1 MKVLK
6 WLDDYFEAVFM
17 VILLF
22 VMSIFIGLQVFMRY
36 VMQNSLAWS
45 EELSRY
51 MYIYMLYLGISYGVR
66 TNRHLRISVVKNL
79 LKEKEQKLLSLLS
92 DLLFFS
98 FAVIVVIN
106 SAKVA
111 MLIAKLGQVTAST
124 GMPMYIVYMGV
135 PIGFSLVIIRLIQN
149 IIHKIQHFNAPIE
162 NYMVRKMHKD
172 AGGGKA

>member
-1 MKVLK
+1 MKLLK
-6 WLDDYFEAVFM
+6 WLDDYFEAIFM

-66 TNRHLRISVVKNL
+66 TNRHLRISVIQNL
-79 LKEKEQKLLSLLS
+79 LKEKGQKVLSLFS
-92 DLLFFS
+92 DILFLFFS
-98 FAVIVVIN
+98 VIVVIN
-106 SAKVA
+106 STDVA
-111 MLIAKLGQVTAST
+111 MSIANFGQITAST

-135 PIGFSLVIIRLIQN
+135 PIGFSLVILRLLQN
-149 IIHKIQHFNAPIE
+149 IIHKVMHFKAPVE
-162 NYMVRKMHKD
+162 DYMVRKMHKD
-172 AGGGKA
+172 TQGAEA

>member
-36 VMQNSLAWS
+36 VMQNSLSWS

-66 TNRHLRISVVKNL
+66 TNRHLRISFIQNL
-79 LKEKEQKLLSLLS
+79 LREKGQKVLSLLS
-92 DLLFFS
+92 DLLFLAFS
-98 FAVIVVIN
+98 VVVVVN
-106 SAKVA
+106 STEVA
-111 MLIAKLGQVTAST
+111 MLIARLGQVTAST
-124 GMPMYIVYMGV
+124 GMPMYVVYMGV
-135 PIGFSLVIIRLIQN
+135 PIGFSLVVLRLLQN

-162 NYMVRKMHKD
+162 KYMLRKMHNSVQG
-172 AGGGKA
+172 ANI

>member
-1 MKVLK
+1 MKLLK
-6 WLDDYFEAVFM
+6 WLDDYFEAIFM

-66 TNRHLRISVVKNL
+66 TNRHLRISIIQNL
-79 LKEKEQKLLSLLS
+79 LKQKGQKVLSLFS
-92 DLLFFS
+92 DILFLA

-106 SAKVA
+106 STDVA
-111 MLIAKLGQVTAST
+111 RSIANFGQITAST

-135 PIGFSLVIIRLIQN
+135 PIGFSLVILRLLQN
-149 IIHKIQHFNAPIE
+149 IIHKVMHFKAPVE
-162 NYMVRKMHKD
+162 DYLVRKMHKD
-172 AGGGKA
+172 TQGVEA

>member
-36 VMQNSLAWS
+36 VMQNSLSWS

-66 TNRHLRISVVKNL
+66 TNRHLRISVIQNL
-79 LKEKEQKLLSLLS
+79 LKEKGQKVLSLLS
-92 DLLFFS
+92 DVLFLGFS
-98 FAVIVVIN
+98 IVVVIN
-106 SAKVA
+106 STKVA

-135 PIGFSLVIIRLIQN
+135 PIGFSLVIIRLLQN
-149 IIHKIQHFNAPIE
+149 ITHKTIHFNAPVE
-162 NYMVRKMHKD
+162 KYMVRKMHNSTQG
-172 AGGGKA
+172 A